1 MHGVS
6 MRTLALLLVLLM
18 AVISFE
24 YLAAARRVRADAIW
38 LAGDG
43 DPIAQ
48 MPYPEAGLT
57 LDS

>member
-6 MRTLALLLVLLM
+6 IRTLALLLVLLM

-24 YLAAARRVRADAIW
+24 YLAAARRGGPDTVW

-48 MPYPEAGLT
+48 TPCPEAGLT